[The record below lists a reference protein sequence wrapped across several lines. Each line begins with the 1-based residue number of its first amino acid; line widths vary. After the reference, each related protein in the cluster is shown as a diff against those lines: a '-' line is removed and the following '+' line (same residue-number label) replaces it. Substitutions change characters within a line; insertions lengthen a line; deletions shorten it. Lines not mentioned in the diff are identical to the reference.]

1 MVLCCVSTN
10 LEPFFLFRTHFGD
23 KLKVSCLILPAL
35 VEQKTKKD
43 SCKTRKKSHISRNSN
58 FCLQFASWHFRG
70 NFRKPTHT
78 PKTARSTARN
88 GPFARYASLD
98 EECSRADHPPHLA
111 KENSTNSLNRLHA
124 AMVLDSVAAFKH
136 STQSLPRTT
145 TNGDFQAAEPMRA
158 GSLTRAGAAALQAKA
173 IASRELPLDIRPQV
187 NRFVTYHASGSDSGN
202 GSGDSVQSPA
212 ASEMDAVP
220 HAQQRGVVIRP
231 PHFLAHSLSSMTLK
245 SLADVDYAELE
256 RSVLAMERPDIEP
269 PVTRFDVDNFAT
281 LLLPSVENQPLDKDA
296 LTTVRMILG
305 ETAPRLIAN
314 CLSRIDAQLML
325 DERRAAG
332 DADNGTRA
340 AEVRGCSGI
349 ELMTLPHGRQ
359 FRVDLVERTECIRLM
374 VAVTILTCADDGERA
389 ETLDRW
395 IQIAN
400 DTKTALG
407 NLYGFSNIM
416 IGLCMPQVS
425 GRCDG

>member
-1 MVLCCVSTN
+1 M
-10 LEPFFLFRTHFGD
+10 
-23 KLKVSCLILPAL
+23 
-35 VEQKTKKD
+35 
-43 SCKTRKKSHISRNSN
+43 
-58 FCLQFASWHFRG
+58 
-70 NFRKPTHT
+70 
-78 PKTARSTARN
+78 
-88 GPFARYASLD
+88 
-98 EECSRADHPPHLA
+98 
-111 KENSTNSLNRLHA
+111 
-124 AMVLDSVAAFKH
+124 AAFKH

-158 GSLTRAGAAALQAKA
+158 GSLTRAAAAALQAKA

-212 ASEMDAVP
+212 ASEMDALP

-231 PHFLAHSLSSMTLK
+231 PHFLARSLSSMTLK

-256 RSVLAMERPDIEP
+256 RSVLALERPDIGQP
-269 PVTRFDVDNFAT
+269 ASRFDVDNYAT
-281 LLLPSVENQPLDKDA
+281 LLLPSVENQPLDKEA

-325 DERRAAG
+325 NERAG
-332 DADNGTRA
+332 DAADGTQA
-340 AEVRGCSGI
+340 AVFGCSGI

-407 NLYGFSNIM
+407 NLYGFGNIM

-425 GRCDG
+425 GDGQLKLWRGCFWTR